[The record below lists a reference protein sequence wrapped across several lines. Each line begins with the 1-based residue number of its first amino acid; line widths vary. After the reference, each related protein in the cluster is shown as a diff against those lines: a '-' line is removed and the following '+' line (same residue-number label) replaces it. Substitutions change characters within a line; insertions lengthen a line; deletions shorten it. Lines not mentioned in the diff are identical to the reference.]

1 MANRK
6 IDNFKLGGFVLG
18 GVLMLIFGLYKVS
31 KTTSFFNDDFMIK
44 TQFRNVSGL
53 MIGNNV
59 RYVGVQVGVIEKI
72 KLISDSLIEVDM
84 RINHKMKGFI
94 HKKDMVSIGTDGLV
108 GNKLLNISQGTD
120 RTEVVSEG
128 CILAAK
134 EGLNTDEMMLVLNK
148 TNLNVGTISE
158 ELKNTVQRL
167 NNSTALWTILNEK
180 TIPDNMIASMTNIK
194 NATLRADLMVLELQ
208 AVVNDVKKGKGSL
221 GAILTDTA
229 IAVNLNQAINK
240 IKKVG
245 DNADALTNELNAIT
259 QSVKSD
265 LLTSKGAYNALLKD
279 TVLAIKINKTVDNV
293 ELGTASFTENM
304 EALKHNFLFR
314 GYFRRLDKQKKKEK
328 NDSIRIPPLTLN

>member
-6 IDNFKLGGFVLG
+6 MDNFKLGGFVLAG
-18 GVLMLIFGLYKVS
+18 LLMLILGLYKVS
-31 KTTSFFNDDFMIK
+31 KTTSFFNDDFMLK

-53 MIGNNV
+53 MIGNNI

-72 KLISDSLIEVDM
+72 KLVNDSLIEIDM
-84 RINHKMKGFI
+84 RINRKMDCFI
-94 HKKDMVSIGTDGLV
+94 HKTDMVSIGTDGLV

-120 RTEVVSEG
+120 RSQLVKEG
-128 CILAAK
+128 DFLAAK

-148 TNLNVGTISE
+148 TNLNVSIISE

-167 NNSTALWTILNEK
+167 NNSTALWSILNEK
-180 TIPDNMIASMTNIK
+180 TIPDNMIASMINIK
-194 NATLRADLMVLELQ
+194 SATLRADLMALELQ
-208 AVVNDVKKGKGSL
+208 KVVNDVKNGKGSL
-221 GAILTDTA
+221 GAILNDTA
-229 IAVNLNQAINK
+229 IVVNLNQAINK

-245 DNADALTNELNAIT
+245 DNADELTNELNAIT
-259 QSVKSD
+259 ASVKSD

-279 TVLAIKINKTVDNV
+279 TLLAVKINKTVDNV

-328 NDSIRIPPLTLN
+328 NALTITPLTTN

>member
-1 MANRK
+1 M
-6 IDNFKLGGFVLG
+6 DNFKLGGFVLAG
-18 GVLMLIFGLYKVS
+18 LLMLILGLYKVS
-31 KTTSFFNDDFMIK
+31 KTTSFFNDDFMLK

-53 MIGNNV
+53 MIGNNI

-72 KLISDSLIEVDM
+72 KLVNDSLIEIDM
-84 RINHKMKGFI
+84 RINRKMDCFI
-94 HKKDMVSIGTDGLV
+94 HKTDMVSIGTDGLV

-120 RTEVVSEG
+120 RSQLVKEG
-128 CILAAK
+128 DFLAAK

-148 TNLNVGTISE
+148 TNLNVSIISE

-167 NNSTALWTILNEK
+167 NNSTALWSILNEK
-180 TIPDNMIASMTNIK
+180 TIPDNMIASMINIK
-194 NATLRADLMVLELQ
+194 SATLRADLMALELQ
-208 AVVNDVKKGKGSL
+208 KVVNDVKNGKGSL
-221 GAILTDTA
+221 GAILNDTA
-229 IAVNLNQAINK
+229 IVVNLNQAINK

-245 DNADALTNELNAIT
+245 DNADELTNELNAIT
-259 QSVKSD
+259 ASVKSD

-279 TVLAIKINKTVDNV
+279 TLLAVKINKTVDNV

-328 NDSIRIPPLTLN
+328 NALTITPLTTN

>member
-18 GVLMLIFGLYKVS
+18 GILMLIVGLYKVS
-31 KTTSFFNDDFMIK
+31 KTRGFFKDDFMLK
-44 TQFRNVSGL
+44 TQFKNVGGL

-59 RYVGVQVGVIEKI
+59 RYVGVQVGTIEKI

-84 RINHKMKGFI
+84 RIDRKMKDFI

-108 GNKLLNISQGTD
+108 GNKLLNISPGVD
-120 RTEVVSEG
+120 RTEVVHDG

-148 TNLNVGTISE
+148 TNLNVYAISE
-158 ELKNTVQRL
+158 ELRNTAQRL
-167 NNSTALWTILNEK
+167 NSTNALWTILNEK
-180 TIPDNMIASMTNIK
+180 TIPDNMIASMANIK

-208 AVVNDVKKGKGSL
+208 SVVNDVKKGKGSL
-221 GAILTDTA
+221 GAILMDTA
-229 IAVNLNQAINK
+229 IAVNLNQAIGK

-245 DNADALTNELNAIT
+245 DNADELTLELNAIT

-279 TVLAIKINKTVDNV
+279 TVLALKINKTVDNV

-314 GYFRRLDKQKKKEK
+314 GYFRRLDKKKKKENRDTLK
-328 NDSIRIPPLTLN
+328 IPMVLN

>member
-6 IDNFKLGGFVLG
+6 IDNFKLGAFVLG

-31 KTTSFFNDDFMIK
+31 KTTSFFNDDFMLK
-44 TQFRNVSGL
+44 TQFKNVGGL

-84 RINHKMKGFI
+84 RIDRKMNDFI
-94 HKKDMVSIGTDGLV
+94 HKKDVVSIGTDGLV
-108 GNKLLNISQGTD
+108 GNKLLNISPGVD
-120 RTEVVSEG
+120 RTEVVNDG

-148 TNLNVGTISE
+148 TNLNVYAISE
-158 ELKNTVQRL
+158 ELKNTAQRL
-167 NNSTALWTILNEK
+167 NSTNALWTILNEK
-180 TIPDNMIASMTNIK
+180 TIPDNMIVSMANIK
-194 NATLRADLMVLELQ
+194 NATLRADLMVSELQ
-208 AVVNDVKKGKGSL
+208 SVVNDVKKGKGSL
-221 GAILTDTA
+221 GAILMDTA
-229 IAVNLNQAINK
+229 IAVNLNQAIGK

-245 DNADALTNELNAIT
+245 ENADELTLELNAIT

-279 TVLAIKINKTVDNV
+279 TVLALKINKTVDNV

-314 GYFRRLDKQKKKEK
+314 GYFRRLDKRKKKEMR
-328 NDSIRIPPLTLN
+328 DSVKIPMVLN